1 MATTHTVPLQHHS
14 RMHYP
19 STDEEDQ
26 DDDDEDTDLED
37 HNNVTIDNQIP
48 ELKSGFSGRVLVEPR
63 AKWVEEWNRVFL
75 LVCATGL
82 FVDPLFFYALS
93 ISDTCMCL
101 FVDGW
106 LVITVTVLRC
116 MTDALHIWNMWLQL
130 KMAKRSSIPIRD
142 TTKLIANRLFFF
154 DLFVI
159 LPIPQ
164 IVLWIAIPS
173 LLEKGSIT
181 LVMTVFLIMFLFQYL
196 PKIYHSVCL
205 LRRIQNLSGYIFG
218 TVWWSIALNMIA
230 YFVASHA
237 AGACWYL
244 LGIQRA
250 AKCLQEQ
257 CAKTSGCG
265 LRTLCCKEP
274 IYYGSTSIV
283 REKSSTFGNLE
294 STTERI
300 EVVFNIIVLTSGLIL
315 VTMLIGNIKVFLHAT
330 TSKKQAMQLKM
341 RNIEWWMSKR
351 RLPHGF
357 RQRVRNYERQR
368 WAAMRGVDECQMIK
382 NLPEGLRRDIKYHLC
397 LDLVRQ
403 VPLFQHM
410 DDLVLENICDRVK
423 SLVFTKGETI
433 TREGDPVQRMLFVV
447 RGHLQSSQ
455 VLRDGVKSCCMLGPG
470 NFSGDEL
477 LSWCLRRPFIERLPP
492 SSCTLVTLETTEAFG
507 LEAKDVKYVTQHFR
521 YTFVKEKVK
530 RSARYY
536 SPGWRTW
543 AAVAIQL
550 AWRRYKHRLNLNS
563 LSFIRPRRPASRC
576 TSMEEDRLR
585 LYTALLTSPKPNQ
598 DDFDF

>member
-1 MATTHTVPLQHHS
+1 MRS
-14 RMHYP
+14 P
-19 STDEEDQ
+19 SSE
-26 DDDDEDTDLED
+26 
-37 HNNVTIDNQIP
+37 
-48 ELKSGFSGRVLVEPR
+48 KKAF
-63 AKWVEEWNRVFL
+63 K
-75 LVCATGL
+75 
-82 FVDPLFFYALS
+82 
-93 ISDTCMCL
+93 
-101 FVDGW
+101 
-106 LVITVTVLRC
+106 TVTFVVETYLR
-116 MTDALHIWNMWLQL
+116 AWLIW
-130 KMAKRSSIPIRD
+130 KKKGYIHPIWQ
-142 TTKLIANRLFFF
+142 
-154 DLFVI
+154 
-159 LPIPQ
+159 P
-164 IVLWIAIPS
+164 IVLWVAIPS
-173 LLEKGSIT
+173 LLHQGSVT
-181 LVMTVFLIMFLFQYL
+181 LLMNVFLIIFLFQYL
-196 PKIYHSVCL
+196 PKIYYSVCL
-205 LRRIQNLSGYIFG
+205 LRRMQNLSGYIFG
-218 TVWWSIALNMIA
+218 TVWWGIALNMIA

-250 AKCLQEQ
+250 AKCLKEQ
-257 CAKTSGCG
+257 CMETSGCG
-265 LRTLCCKEP
+265 LRLLSCKEP
-274 IYYGSTSIV
+274 IYYGTTRKVMENARWAWADNKLARSMCLDSPDRYDYGAYKWTVQLVTNDS
-283 REKSSTFGNLE
+283 RLEKILFPIFWGLMTLSTFGNLE
-294 STTERI
+294 STTEWL
-300 EVVFNIIVLTSGLIL
+300 EVVFNIIVLTSGLLL

-341 RNIEWWMSKR
+341 RNIEWWMRKR
-351 RLPHGF
+351 HLPTGF
-357 RQRVRNYERQR
+357 RQ
-368 WAAMRGVDECQMIK
+368 RGVDECEMIR

-423 SLVFTKGETI
+423 SLIFTKGETI

-492 SSCTLVTLETTEAFG
+492 SSSTLVTLETTEAFG
-507 LEAKDVKYVTQHFR
+507 LEAEDVKYVTQHFR
-521 YTFVKEKVK
+521 YTFVKERVK

-550 AWRRYKHRLNLNS
+550 AWRRYKHRLTLTS
-563 LSFIRPRRPASRC
+563 LSFIRPRRPLSRC
-576 TSMEEDRLR
+576 SSLGEDRLR